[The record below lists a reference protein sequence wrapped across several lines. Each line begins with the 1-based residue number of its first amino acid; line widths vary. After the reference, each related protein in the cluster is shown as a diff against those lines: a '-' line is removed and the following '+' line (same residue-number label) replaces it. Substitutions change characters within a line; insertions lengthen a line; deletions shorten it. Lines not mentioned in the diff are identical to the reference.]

1 MIEPIRA
8 WEELLGMPIHHVP
21 RFQMMAASRRAKIIE

>member
-8 WEELLGMPIHHVP
+8 WEELLGIPSAQVP
-21 RFQMMAASRRAKIIE
+21 RFQMMAAISREKIIA